1 MGPRLRAV
9 KSPRK
14 LNELSVLVLKLI
26 HFSKA
31 NEGQLTLPTEMKHS
45 YTKIQTLKRR
55 RWQHTHYSLTA
66 APERQLL
73 GFTVG
78 SWVVNSLDPGI
89 WKSNLT
95 GEGARKEK
103 ATVNEGPWGRKMKW
117 PGHTYFNSVP
127 TNLFL
132 SYEGR
137 R

>member
-1 MGPRLRAV
+1 MSDLTHR
-9 KSPRK
+9 
-14 LNELSVLVLKLI
+14 NETFLHKNTDAQETPL
-26 HFSKA
+26 A
-31 NEGQLTLPTEMKHS
+31 AHS
-45 YTKIQTLKRR
+45 L
-55 RWQHTHYSLTA
+55 SLTA
-66 APERQLL
+66 APEQQLL